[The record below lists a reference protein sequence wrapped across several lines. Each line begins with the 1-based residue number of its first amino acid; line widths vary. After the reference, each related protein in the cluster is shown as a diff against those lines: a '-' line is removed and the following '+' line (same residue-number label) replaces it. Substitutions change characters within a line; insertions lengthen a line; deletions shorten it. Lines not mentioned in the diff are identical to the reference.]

1 MPILKVSTNYF
12 MKGNKIMR
20 LDNQAIFSNA
30 QKITGATVSTNVVKM
45 SSTQNGLT
53 EVAFG
58 TPIPF
63 LIQVVEDFA
72 GLTSLK
78 VEVETAA
85 TEDFAEPK
93 TLVAAEAPAAE
104 LVTGYKFPIV
114 QFPKGNLGYA
124 RIKYTP
130 SGTATAGAITAG
142 IVDAVDNS
150 YQDM

>member
-1 MPILKVSTNYF
+1 
-12 MKGNKIMR
+12 MR
-20 LDNQAIFSNA
+20 LDNQAIFSNV

-45 SSTQNGLT
+45 ASTQNGLT

-58 TPIPF
+58 TPIPL

-72 GLTSLK
+72 GLTALK
-78 VEVETAA
+78 VEVQTAV
-85 TEDFAEPK
+85 TEDFAGAK
-93 TLVAAEAPAAE
+93 TLVVAEAPVTE
-104 LVTGYKFPIV
+104 LKAGYKFPII

-130 SGTATAGAITAG
+130 TGTATAGAITAG